1 MKRLLLVIFAT
12 ASLFAQGSEA
22 PSSQITIEGKV
33 ESVLYARRV
42 EAGPWEYRQYAG
54 TVAVQQVLS
63 KTTLKPSV
71 ILIEFQEKKWKG
83 PGSPSV
89 EIPEPILYNAGEV
102 FRATLEQKSRGDFW
116 TTIKK
121 QSVSGKNEG
130 WLPKREG
137 QTSCSDCYIPS
148 NK

>member
-1 MKRLLLVIFAT
+1 MKRLLLVIFTT
-12 ASLFAQGSEA
+12 ASLFAQESGA

-42 EAGPWEYRQYAG
+42 EAGPWEYRQYAA
-54 TVAVQQVLS
+54 TVAVRQVLS
-63 KTTLKPSV
+63 KTTLKPSL
-71 ILIEFQEKKWKG
+71 ILIEFQEKKWTG

-89 EIPEPILYNAGEV
+89 EIPEPVFFNAGEV
-102 FRATLEQKSRGDFW
+102 FRATLEQKTRGDFW

-121 QSVSGKNEG
+121 QSVSGKNDA
-130 WLPKREG
+130 WLPEREG
-137 QTSCSDCYIPS
+137 QTSCSDCNIPP